1 MGTWYQWEATPL
13 SFPLLSPV
21 TRGLESVWDWEL
33 RRSNE
38 WHVCCLLQDPVV
50 QRKQS
55 ANYHRGS
62 DTASLSQQ
70 TIQRKIVEFLMHSNW
85 IHPKC
90 AVSGGKNALVFWHK
104 GSVSLFENES
114 SRKLLE
120 ENCIEVTLLC
130 PPTLFRGLTMAQLS
144 QQLNQSRTKNPS
156 GRAVMQNE
164 IHCKIVHSEDLD
176 KIPSDCKIQ

>member
-1 MGTWYQWEATPL
+1 M
-13 SFPLLSPV
+13 
-21 TRGLESVWDWEL
+21 
-33 RRSNE
+33 
-38 WHVCCLLQDPVV
+38 
-50 QRKQS
+50 
-55 ANYHRGS
+55 
-62 DTASLSQQ
+62 
-70 TIQRKIVEFLMHSNW
+70 
-85 IHPKC
+85 
-90 AVSGGKNALVFWHK
+90 SGGKNALVFWHK